1 MKFKK
6 LYDFYHRKLLTLR
19 ASARQGKGSIS
30 IKFDS
35 SNGKVID
42 IWMQIERKMAKNQCE
57 SFSNIIL
64 LIVKVI

>member
-42 IWMQIERKMAKNQCE
+42 IWMQIERKMAKNQ
-57 SFSNIIL
+57 
-64 LIVKVI
+64 